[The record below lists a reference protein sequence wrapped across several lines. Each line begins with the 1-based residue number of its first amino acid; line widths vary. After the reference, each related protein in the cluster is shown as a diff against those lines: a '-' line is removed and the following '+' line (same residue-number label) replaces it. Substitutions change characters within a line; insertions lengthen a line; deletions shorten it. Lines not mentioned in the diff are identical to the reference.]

1 MEIRL
6 GALRAKDAKKV
17 IQFARQGMHFD
28 WYSDSPF
35 VLRLY
40 GRYFWNLE
48 FSRATQAIAAYRDG
62 ELAGVLLAEV
72 RGEKKTRR
80 TLGRRLY
87 IRLFELCSGLLF
99 RGGADVYAQANRE
112 MFARY
117 RETHTPDGEITF
129 FAVDPRLEGQG
140 VGTLLLGELAR
151 REKGKQFYLYTDSG
165 CTYQFYD
172 RRGFERAGERGIVM
186 ELGGKRVPL
195 RCFLYCKTL

>member
-28 WYSDSPF
+28 WYSDSLF

-72 RGEKKTRR
+72 RGV
-80 TLGRRLY
+80 
-87 IRLFELCSGLLF
+87 C
-99 RGGADVYAQANRE
+99 
-112 MFARY
+112 
-117 RETHTPDGEITF
+117 
-129 FAVDPRLEGQG
+129 
-140 VGTLLLGELAR
+140 
-151 REKGKQFYLYTDSG
+151 
-165 CTYQFYD
+165 
-172 RRGFERAGERGIVM
+172 AGEPGNVCA
-186 ELGGKRVPL
+186 LP
-195 RCFLYCKTL
+195 